1 MQHFQHVFIETF
13 GVKQIRILF
22 LTIGEKSL
30 ITPTTTSPV
39 SLRGLINKSET
50 MKEIVIT
57 YFSEPTMRIPTLSVR
72 RAVLALICVSSVL
85 ATVLALPAC
94 TDYWRS
100 AKIAHE
106 LFRPEWFSAEWR
118 EEVQLSDG
126 RVVEIVQQRRYE
138 KAYAGDGSGKSTI
151 VRDAWIRF
159 QLPETQYQEVVW
171 HENLIP
177 MRFDVA
183 EGRPFIVAY
192 PPTYREAIKY
202 ERPKPSYLGYIY
214 KNNQW
219 RRVDFSEIPES
230 LYDFNL
236 VAKQLMPEGVDRLIL
251 SEKNSKN
258 FNGYPDIS
266 RCARRV
272 NVAPSCTW

>member
-1 MQHFQHVFIETF
+1 
-13 GVKQIRILF
+13 
-22 LTIGEKSL
+22 
-30 ITPTTTSPV
+30 
-39 SLRGLINKSET
+39 
-50 MKEIVIT
+50 MKD
-57 YFSEPTMRIPTLSVR
+57 PTLIIS
-72 RAVLALICVSSVL
+72 RAVPTIAYVFFLLVIVL
-85 ATVLALPAC
+85 SLPAC
-94 TDYWRS
+94 ADYWKSLKQAR
-100 AKIAHE
+100 E

-126 RVVEIVQQRRYE
+126 RVVEITQQRRYE

-159 QLPETQYQEVVW
+159 RLTETQHHEVVW

-202 ERPKPSYLGYIY
+202 EKPKPSYLGYIY
-214 KNNQW
+214 ENNQW
-219 RRVDFSEIPES
+219 RRVAFSEIPEG

-236 VAKQLMPEGVDRLIL
+236 VAKQLMPEGVEKLIL
-251 SEKNSKN
+251 SEKNSKK

-266 RCARRV
+266 KCAKRV
-272 NVAPSCTW
+272 NLTPACTW